1 MRKVWQDFDA
11 HEGSSKVFGT
21 LLSVLKRLST
31 EKPALL
37 GISAEIMGF
46 GVTSHSGENSALYEV
61 AGMVANAA
69 SATVSGVTSM
79 ITSETGLSIG
89 GSSMKLQW

>member
-1 MRKVWQDFDA
+1 MRKVWQMYDA
-11 HEGSSKVFGT
+11 HDGSSNVFGT

-37 GISAEIMGF
+37 GINAEIMGL
-46 GVTSHSGENSALYEV
+46 GATAHAGESSALYEV

-69 SATVSGVTSM
+69 SATVSGVASM
-79 ITSETGLSIG
+79 ITSETGLSVS